1 MPLPI
6 GVDPMFRAVIF
17 DRFDLGLADAPGG
30 ASRSPS
36 GRFMWIMRFMRIMVL
51 SGRIE
56 RDDHSGLWTLKHF
69 LSPRMRHLID
79 LSALRIVGFDP
90 SRAHAVN
97 QYVTHFGHLAC
108 DPRRQLEFLNPP
120 HPIAARLRELHASW
134 RIDPPIVWR
143 RRGRLDPPWD
153 PMDDPM
159 P

>member
-1 MPLPI
+1 MPLAI

-17 DRFDLGLADAPGG
+17 DRFDLGPADAPGD
-30 ASRSPS
+30 ASRSPT
-36 GRFMWIMRFMRIMVL
+36 RRIMRIMVL
-51 SGRIE
+51 SGQIE
-56 RDDHSGLWTLKHF
+56 RNDDSGLWTLKHF

-97 QYVTHFGHLAC
+97 QYVVHFGQLAC
-108 DPRRQLEFLNPP
+108 DPRRRLEFLNPP
-120 HPIAARLRELHASW
+120 DPIAARLRELHAAW

-143 RRGRLDPPWD
+143 RRGRLDPPRD